1 MRSVEDDGHILP
13 PRGQPVVG
21 AASSG
26 FQIQT
31 VYGLI
36 GGSQNVTPG
45 AYSTASNI
53 TVTVTY

>member
-1 MRSVEDDGHILP
+1 MRSLEDDSYILP
-13 PRGQPVVG
+13 PYGQPVVG
-21 AASSG
+21 ANSSG
-26 FQIQT
+26 FQTQT

-36 GGSQNVTPG
+36 TAPQNVTPG